1 MTNRR
6 ALPRKQLALF
16 TEGRASSA
24 PVVDAREELIAILSD
39 LLLEALGPKVSEEGG
54 GNEHEDHD

>member
-6 ALPRKQLALF
+6 TLPRKQLALF
-16 TEGRASSA
+16 TEGRVNSA
-24 PVVDAREELIAILSD
+24 PVADPREELIAILSD
-39 LLLEALGPKVSEEGG
+39 LLLEALGAKLNEEGG